1 MFRTNRGPK
10 TEPAKDERQPFG
22 NQAAEPA
29 SATTASQPV
38 VRQPTPAAAHSA
50 PQPAAPPQPE
60 KPAPPRALT
69 ESDALARDIKDGV
82 VGGFVGQNADLTGE
96 ANFKGMLRI
105 DGRFRGNVNSAD
117 GVLIV
122 SAGGVVEADIDV
134 ATARINGTVN
144 GDIKASQRIEFGR
157 TARVR
162 GDIRTPSLVIEQG
175 AIFEGNCRMTESVAA
190 KDSAEKAR
198 VERPSKGPELP
209 LPRGEGAEKAAAGAR
224 QAAG

>member
-1 MFRTNRGPK
+1 MFRTNRVTK
-10 TEPAKDERQPFG
+10 TEPSKDDRQPLG
-22 NQAAEPA
+22 GHAAETATPPA
-29 SATTASQPV
+29 AQPV
-38 VRQPTPAAAHSA
+38 VRQPTQA
-50 PQPAAPPQPE
+50 AAPPAPPTQAE

-105 DGRFRGNVNSAD
+105 DGRFRGKVNSVD

-122 SAGGVVEADIDV
+122 SAGGVVEANIEV

-144 GDIKASQRIEFGR
+144 GDIKATQRVEFGR

-162 GDIRTPSLVIEQG
+162 GDVRTPSLVIEQG
-175 AIFEGNCRMTESVAA
+175 AIFEGNCRMTEANAVEDSAA
-190 KDSAEKAR
+190 KTRGAR
-198 VERPSKGPELP
+198 QSKGPELP
-209 LPRGEGAEKAAAGAR
+209 LPRGEGAENAAAGAS